1 MPQVKMFSVSRGGAV
16 RVWLNDFEHDLP
28 VVLDLLVSLGI
39 GLDRVEVGRLA
50 AREALLNYIRRRAGS
65 DSL

>member
-1 MPQVKMFSVSRGGAV
+1 V